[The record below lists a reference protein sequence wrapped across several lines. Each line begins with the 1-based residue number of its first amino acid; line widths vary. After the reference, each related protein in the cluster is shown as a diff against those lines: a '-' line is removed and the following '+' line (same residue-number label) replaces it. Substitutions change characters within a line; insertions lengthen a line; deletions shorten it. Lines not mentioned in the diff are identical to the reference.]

1 MNNHRTWGIVVFF
14 LLLQAIGV
22 GNTLYAASIQIP
34 TEARNWNI
42 PTEAIDVN
50 QARQICAALTAN
62 TTTDQKYYVM
72 GYVSSI
78 DSRHLNGINKYGNA
92 LFYLEQEKGANSSK
106 TFMAYQVYGPGQEKL
121 TDANCVQVGDFV
133 VLYGEL
139 THYQYT
145 AGSAPVYETVGQG
158 AAYIWNSTN
167 PLLKEDSSDKDEEGN
182 ADDEEDNDGRVAI
195 SNPKTWT
202 RNELTPYVG
211 QEIEFKNHFYVTNNY
226 KDGELTIAP
235 RMLFSPTNQAR
246 PLSNEYNSLL
256 TLNEQGYVTLKGV
269 SGYHRI
275 GERLHNLKVRVN
287 SIQNLQFISGD
298 WRGNTRA
305 EMEQGYDRNAVNAR
319 GEHTLLVCYMNLE
332 YYLTSEFG
340 TGYGPKNESAHQ
352 KQREKTSKALAKI
365 DADIYGFVE
374 VQRGQGALAELA
386 ADLSE
391 KTGRNFTYIDDGS
404 KVYSSYT
411 KSGYVYCSD
420 VVTPVG
426 NMQHNNTVVQQR
438 KKAQAFVERN
448 TGEEFILLVNHFKAK
463 SGDGTGD
470 DADQGDG
477 QGKFNA
483 SRVREAQSILNNYNS
498 YLSYFDDEDMLIVG
512 DLNAYAKED
521 PIQTLLDADLID
533 LHRAFHADSS
543 YSYVYNGQL
552 GYLDHAICNRS
563 MYEQVTGMVAY
574 HINSPEKDGYT
585 YDGSQ
590 NDGSMF
596 RCSDHDPILIGLSLG
611 GIKDEDDNT
620 ATGLMDKGYGV
631 SVVSKVLRQGQLI
644 IIRDGKAYNA
654 QGMLVEF

>member
-1 MNNHRTWGIVVFF
+1 MNKFSTCLIAICI
-14 LLLQAIGV
+14 LSLQAMGV
-22 GNTLYAASIQIP
+22 GSSLQAASIQIP
-34 TEARNWNI
+34 TEALSWNI
-42 PTEAIDVN
+42 PAEAIDVL
-50 QARQICAALTAN
+50 QAREICSKLSAGA
-62 TTTDQKYYVM
+62 TTGTKYYVM

-78 DSRHLNGINKYGNA
+78 DSRHASGISNYGNA
-92 LFYLEQEKGANSSK
+92 LFYLEQMKGANSSE

-121 TDANCVQVGDFV
+121 TDVNSVQVGDFV

-139 THYQYT
+139 THYQY
-145 AGSAPVYETVGQG
+145 APGYAPVYETVGRG

-167 PLLKEDSSDKDEEGN
+167 PLLKEDSSDEDEEGN

-246 PLSNEYNSLL
+246 PLSKEYNSLL
-256 TLNEQGYVTLKGV
+256 SLNEQGYVTLKGV

-287 SIQNLQFISGD
+287 STESLQLISCD
-298 WRGNTRA
+298 WRGNTRE
-305 EMEQGYDRNAVNAR
+305 EMEQGYDLQAINAR

-332 YYLTSEFG
+332 YYLTSSFG
-340 TGYGPKNESAHQ
+340 TGYGPDSNADHQ
-352 KQREKTSKALAKI
+352 KQRAKTSKALAKI

-374 VQRGQGALAELA
+374 VQQGQDALAELA
-386 ADLSE
+386 ADLSNN
-391 KTGRNFTYIDDGS
+391 TGRNFQYISDATTVNG
-404 KVYSSYT
+404 SYT

-420 VVTPVG
+420 VVSPSG
-426 NMQHNNTVVQQR
+426 SMKHNNTVVLQR
-438 KKAQAFVERN
+438 KKAQAFVEHN
-448 TGEEFILLVNHFKAK
+448 TGEKFILSVNHFKAK
-463 SGDGTGD
+463 SGTGTGD

-477 QGKFNA
+477 QGLFNA
-483 SRVREAQSILNNYNS
+483 SRVKEAQSILNNYSS
-498 YLSYFDDEDMLIVG
+498 YLLHFGDDDMLIVG

-521 PIQTLLDADLID
+521 PIQTLLDTDLID

-543 YSYVYNGQL
+543 YSYVYKGQV
-552 GYLDHAICNRS
+552 GYLDHAICNSS

-574 HINSPEKDGYT
+574 HINSPELDGYT
-585 YDGSQ
+585 YSGSL

-611 GIKDEDDNT
+611 GIKDDDDTPTRLTDN
-620 ATGLMDKGYGV
+620 GYGV
-631 SVVSKVLRQGQLI
+631 MENGKILRNGQLI
-644 IIRDGKAYNA
+644 IIRDGVEYNTLGQA
-654 QGMLVEF
+654 L